1 MKRRW
6 SKIAALVAGLS
17 VCASG
22 SFAAD
27 KPAASKPQ
35 ASPDKPPAVAAR
47 EGGPDLVTL
56 NFANTDIEGV
66 VKVVGEITGRNF
78 VLDPR
83 VKGTVNVVSAKP
95 IPRSQVYAVFLSA
108 LRLQGFAAVEE
119 RGVTMILPEI
129 EAKFYRGAT
138 DAQGKPRGREDVVL
152 TQVFTLQH
160 QSAAQMVAVLRP
172 LIPANNAVTA
182 YANSNTLVITDYAS
196 NLQRIQQIIESV
208 DQPDDTEP
216 VLIQLR
222 HASALDVAQT
232 ITKLMT
238 EATQAPGDPTVRF
251 TITADARTNSVL
263 ARAGSPSRLA
273 RVRQL
278 VAMLDSPTSA
288 AGNIHVI
295 YLKNAV
301 ATKVAEVL
309 RAVYSGDSA
318 PSAAA
323 RTAVTPLAQ
332 GQVAAPATSG
342 TPAPGII
349 QADPATNA
357 VIITAPDAIYNNL
370 RAAVEKLDVRRAQV
384 YVEALIAEVSAQ
396 RAAEFG
402 IQWQSLNG
410 LAQTNKQAF
419 GGTNFGGQGQNIAGI
434 AANPA
439 SAGRGLNVGVVKGTI
454 NIPGVGEIL
463 NLGMLV
469 RALESDGNTNI
480 LSTPNLL
487 TLDNEEAKI
496 VIGKNLPFIT
506 GQYAVTAQATTP
518 TPFQTIERRDV
529 GLTLRIKPQISEG
542 TAIRLQ
548 LFQEASSV
556 FDATNPA
563 GPVTNKRSIESTVL
577 VDDGQI
583 VAIGG
588 LIDDTV
594 EDGVEKVPGLGDIP
608 ILGQLFRYN
617 TRKRTKT
624 NLMVFLRPVVMRSAG
639 SLDPITNDRYN
650 FLAGEQMRLQPGPM
664 NVLPD
669 YGTPVLPPREPA
681 QPGASNPATGGQPG
695 PAPTK

>member
-1 MKRRW
+1 MTPPAGGTTKGQAMKRRW
-6 SKIAALVAGLS
+6 SRIAALVAGLS
-17 VCASG
+17 VCVTG

-27 KPAASKPQ
+27 KPAAGKPQ
-35 ASPDKPPAVAAR
+35 AAPDKPPAVAAR

-66 VKVVGEITGRNF
+66 VKVVGEITGKNF

-95 IPRSQVYAVFLSA
+95 IPRGQVYAVFLSA

-129 EAKFYRGAT
+129 EAKFYRGTT
-138 DAQGKPRGREDVVL
+138 DAQGKPRGRDDVVQ

-160 QSAAQMVAVLRP
+160 QPAAQMVAVLRP
-172 LIPANNAVTA
+172 LIPANNAITA

-196 NLQRIQQIIESV
+196 NLQRIQQVIEAV

-238 EATQAPGDPTVRF
+238 EPTQAADPTARF

-263 ARAGSPSRLA
+263 AKAGSPSRLA
-273 RVRQL
+273 RMRQL

-318 PSAAA
+318 PAAAA

-342 TPAPGII
+342 APAPGII

-357 VIITAPDAIYNNL
+357 LIITAPDAIYNNL
-370 RAAVEKLDVRRAQV
+370 RAVVEKLDVRRAQV

-396 RAAEFG
+396 KAAEFG
-402 IQWQSLNG
+402 IQWQSINALG
-410 LAQTNKQAF
+410 ATSKQAF
-419 GGTNFGGQGQNIAGI
+419 GATNFGGPTQNIVGI

-439 SAGRGLNVGVVKGTI
+439 AAGRGLNVGVVKGTI

-588 LIDDTV
+588 LMDDSV

-608 ILGQLFRYN
+608 VLGHLFRYN

-650 FLAGEQMRLQPGPM
+650 FMAGEQMRLQPGPM

-669 YGTPVLPPREPA
+669 YGTPVLPPREA
-681 QPGASNPATGGQPG
+681 